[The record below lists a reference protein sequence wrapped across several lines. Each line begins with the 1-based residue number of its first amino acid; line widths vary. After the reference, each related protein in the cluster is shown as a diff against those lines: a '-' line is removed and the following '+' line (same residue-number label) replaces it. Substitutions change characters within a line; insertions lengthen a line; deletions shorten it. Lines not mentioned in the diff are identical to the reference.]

1 MKSTKI
7 VINPAAV
14 PTVTPV
20 KTGPAVCPVKIATAN
35 PNKKPIEMNPN

>member
-7 VINPAAV
+7 EINPAAV
-14 PTVTPV
+14 PTATPV

-35 PNKKPIEMNPN
+35 PNKNPIEMNPN